1 MLRLLC
7 LAAAALA
14 AAPSTAAILY
24 SQDFENPDGFVNDGG
39 DINIFR
45 SVNQLYHDQPAGFVF
60 SQTFTTETLLIG
72 GTQAYGVGYTDPSGK
87 AGKYVVSQL
96 SDAQDDRLGLA
107 FNVGG
112 FKFLNFRM
120 DISSIDLDRFG
131 GPFVPPG
138 GLAPVFRFR
147 LFDNPGGAPG
157 VGTGT
162 PLDFVDVTGLLNP
175 SKTSL
180 LFSTAIGGLDASAS
194 TDGNVIFQID
204 LLSGGYAAFDNIVI
218 SAADVTAGLPEP
230 ESWALLIAGFGLT
243 GAALRRRRSGLPV
256 TAGR

>member
-1 MLRLLC
+1 MIRTL
-7 LAAAALA
+7 LAATAFML
-14 AAPSTAAILY
+14 AAPSAAAILY
-24 SQDFENPDGFVNDGG
+24 SQDFEHPDGFVNDGG

-45 SVNQLYHDQPAGFVF
+45 SVNQLYHDQPTGFVF
-60 SQTFTTETLLIG
+60 SQTFTTETLHVG
-72 GTQAYGVGYTDPSGK
+72 GTEAYGVGYTDPSGK
-87 AGKYVVSQL
+87 AGNYVVSQL

-112 FKFLNFRM
+112 FKFLNFKL

-131 GPFVPPG
+131 GPFVPAG

-147 LFDNPGGAPG
+147 LFDNPGGAAG
-157 VGTGT
+157 VGSGT

-180 LFSTAIGGLDASAS
+180 LFSTAIGGLDASGS

-218 SAADVTAGLPEP
+218 SAADIKPGVPEP
-230 ESWALLIAGFGLT
+230 ANWALLIAGFGLT
-243 GAALRRRRSGLPV
+243 GATLRRRRMV
-256 TAGR
+256 EA